1 MKTGNTLRTAKNS
14 LLCFFM
20 ALAGGFLVACGG
32 DGVRFTG
39 GGGTPTPPL
48 SAPPVN
54 VAILSSVEISPSPLV
69 TGFPAYLLDTAV
81 KGVSVSGPTG
91 DGLTGDG
98 GVFEASD
105 GGVFEF
111 SIGGTTLG
119 SVQMSSN
126 QMNSEV
132 TPSDFIGLGV
142 EPDQVITI
150 ARIMQALDADGM
162 LANGISISESARAN
176 TLDLFSAL
184 ATQERLANSQPSDPV
199 TVQNYIGTSPLTV
212 SSRDSARNHLVAT
225 HQCLFSGGYVG
236 DYRANGDLDDG
247 SIERGTVY
255 YAVEPFADRVRR
267 FGFTVDVG
275 ALQSFEGDEVG
286 DVGVLRAGGTETIL
300 FAESGVVITTML
312 DGLDFITPRS
322 VDGTW
327 NRVVNGTVAVS
338 GTHDLAAVAGNP
350 GATRRIVGVETTDA
364 TAMTVAGMYVLD
376 HFANDDG
383 VFSGQYY
390 SVNEEGA
397 VSALSLTLTIAA
409 GEWLDSTAA
418 AAAETTLTLIGT
430 RGTTIITMAMG
441 IIRDANIVGANE
453 NYGTFFDGSG
463 TPDASLLSGT
473 WCDIGGAVGS
483 TVAPTPQ
490 VSTLPLTAIT
500 IDWSAVE
507 GATVYNLYR
516 STVSVGGAYT
526 TITTVPAADGATL
539 SYVDRPSAGEYFY
552 RVEACKSDDDCS
564 DISQGIVV
572 EITWS
577 AVEGATVYNLYR
589 STVSVGGYTQITTVV
604 AADGVATLTTTD
616 SRPSAV
622 PEYFYHVQACSDT
635 VCSEGP
641 PQEDPAAGGGD
652 GGGGNGAPPVDPA
665 AGGGDGGGGGGG
677 GGGVTDVGACGVGQ
691 TYTAGQ
697 SCKWK
702 GLDFVVMADGTTSLG
717 TSVISEFL
725 IVNDQL
731 LLQSPTI
738 ISGVPITFFYATR
751 SGTGSDTEWT
761 ITRLQ

>member
-69 TGFPAYLLDTAV
+69 TDFPAYLLDTAV

-98 GVFEASD
+98 GVFAASD
-105 GGVFEF
+105 DGVFVF

-132 TPSDFIGLGV
+132 TPSDFIGLGA
-142 EPDQVITI
+142 ETDQVITI

-162 LANGISISESARAN
+162 LANGISISESARAT
-176 TLDLFSAL
+176 TLDLFSAID
-184 ATQERLANSQPSDPV
+184 AQRIADTRPHSEPV
-199 TVQNYIGTSPLTV
+199 TVGYIGSSLLTI
-212 SSRDSARNHLVAT
+212 SSSESARNHLVAT

-300 FAESGVVITTML
+300 FAESGVTITM

-350 GATRRIVGVETTDA
+350 GATRRIVGVETTDD
-364 TAMTVAGMYVLD
+364 TEMTVAGMYVLD
-376 HFANDDG
+376 HFAKDNEANGG

-390 SVNEEGA
+390 SVDAGS
-397 VSALSLTLTIAA
+397 VSILSLTLTIAT
-409 GEWLDSTAA
+409 GTWLESTADAEAEA
-418 AAAETTLTLIGT
+418 ALVLIGT
-430 RGTTIITMAMG
+430 RGEEGTTITMG
-441 IIRDANIVGANE
+441 IVRGNIASANE

-463 TPDASLLSGT
+463 DSDDSLLRGT

-516 STVSVGGAYT
+516 SVSVGGAYT
-526 TITTVPAADGATL
+526 TIATVPAADGATL
-539 SYVDRPSAGEYFY
+539 SYVDRPSAGEYFH
-552 RVEACKSDDDCS
+552 RVEYCKSDDDCS

-622 PEYFYHVQACSDT
+622 PEYFYHVQACRSDDD
-635 VCSEGP
+635 CSEGP
-641 PQEDPAAGGGD
+641 PQEDPAAGGG
-652 GGGGNGAPPVDPA
+652 GTPLPVA
-665 AGGGDGGGGGGG
+665 
-677 GGGVTDVGACGVGQ
+677 
-691 TYTAGQ
+691 
-697 SCKWK
+697 
-702 GLDFVVMADGTTSLG
+702 TSLG
-717 TSVISEFL
+717 ECTVGLELTFEQSCSWEGYTFTVESDGNAVLFDGGVFVDRYSEAGFSRS
-725 IVNDQL
+725 D
-731 LLQSPTI
+731 
-738 ISGVPITFFYATR
+738 ATR
-751 SGTGSDTEWT
+751 IFGAGRSGNDDGT
-761 ITRLQ
+761 IRLDMWRINQVGLR